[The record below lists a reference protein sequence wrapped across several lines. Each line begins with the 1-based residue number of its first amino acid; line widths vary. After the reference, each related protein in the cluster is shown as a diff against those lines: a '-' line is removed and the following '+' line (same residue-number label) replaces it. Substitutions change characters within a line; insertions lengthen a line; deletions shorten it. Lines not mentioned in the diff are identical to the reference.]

1 MYFGICFV
9 YGNFFLILQLKNS
22 NNFCKYYDLVFLTE
36 CTYVLLT
43 NEQTFTIT
51 EKQGKGLRPKGQ
63 GGQYNYQVY
72 TFTLYYYLTKLI
84 PSLYAS
90 TADKIL
96 NFLKEKRR
104 INTSNIHSTF

>member
-51 EKQGKGLRPKGQ
+51 EK
-63 GGQYNYQVY
+63 
-72 TFTLYYYLTKLI
+72 
-84 PSLYAS
+84 
-90 TADKIL
+90 
-96 NFLKEKRR
+96 
-104 INTSNIHSTF
+104 